1 MIQME
6 HGRKVYKGNGV
17 ETEAIRDM
25 TFEITDGEFVAI
37 MGPSG
42 SGKSTLLNILGG
54 MDTLTEGGLLLNG
67 ENLATMKMAQAD
79 LFRKEN
85 ICFVFQNFALM
96 GAYTVAENV
105 ELPLR
110 AANIK
115 KRARRQIV
123 KEKLELLGIAE
134 LAKKRADA
142 ISGGQQ
148 QRCAI
153 ARALASGASMIL
165 ADEPTGALDSEN
177 SRMLMEILKQIHE
190 DADVHKT
197 IVMVTHDREMAE
209 YADRILHIQDG
220 RIVEDE
226 ILRKTTAEGEG
237 V

>member
-1 MIQME
+1 MIQMRE
-6 HGRKVYKGNGV
+6 GRKVYTGNGV
-17 ETEAIRDM
+17 ATEAIRDM
-25 TFEITDGEFVAI
+25 SFEIAEGEFVAI

-54 MDTLTEGGLLLNG
+54 MDALTEGALLMNDV
-67 ENLATMKMAQAD
+67 NIKDMKTAQAD
-79 LFRKEN
+79 AFRKKN
-85 ICFVFQNFALM
+85 ISFVFQNFALM

-105 ELPLR
+105 ELPLL
-110 AANIK
+110 AANVK
-115 KRARRQIV
+115 KRERRQIV
-123 KEKLELLGIAE
+123 KDKLELLGIE
-134 LAKKRADA
+134 DLAKKRADS

-148 QRCAI
+148 QRCAV

-177 SRMLMEILKQIHE
+177 SRMLMEIFKKIHE
-190 DADVHKT
+190 DKTDKKT

-226 ILRKTTAEGEG
+226 WLTEHKSER
-237 V
+237 